1 MKTMEPVTLYVTY
14 QGNLNSYFDRA
25 YYANRHLPLVTKSF
39 TQYGLTS
46 VSVFYPEI
54 SQPGTLVICECIFRD
69 EAAIHTAF
77 SSSEATEVMND
88 VAHFTDINPV
98 RLRGIPLQKQGTLYA
113 AKD

>member
-1 MKTMEPVTLYVTY
+1 MKTVEPITLYVTY
-14 QGNLNSYFDRA
+14 QGNLNSYFDRD

-77 SSSEATEVMND
+77 SSSEATEVMHD

-98 RLRGIPLQKQGTLYA
+98 RLRGIPL
-113 AKD
+113 